1 MALAGLASMGRV
13 DADVVREWLDRRAA
27 EFLFSGAVL
36 VWREGGPVFEHAA
49 GLAHR
54 GHRVPMTTRTRFGV
68 ASVTKLVTS
77 VAALRLVDRGVLR
90 LDQPL
95 TEVLAPEHRPR
106 ALTAEHTLHHLLS
119 HTSGL
124 SNYHDDDDTTWASY
138 TSCWDRIP
146 AYRVRGPSDL
156 LPLFADL
163 PAVSPPGAVY
173 QYSDANFILVG
184 LAVEAAT
191 GRSFADVA
199 ASEVLV
205 AAGMAD
211 SGFDERDLEPERL
224 ATGYLVTDEPA
235 ERWRANCYSVP
246 AGGMPDG
253 GLITTPHDLAR
264 LLDALLG
271 GRLLD
276 ARTAAAMTTPQGP
289 PSDGLEQYGYGCQL
303 VVEDGEVTIIGHS
316 GADPGVSALVS
327 RYREDDTTIVVLC
340 NHDRGAFPTTQ
351 YLVRA
356 FGLRDPRA

>member
-1 MALAGLASMGRV
+1 M
-13 DADVVREWLDRRAA
+13 DAEVVREWFDRRAA
-27 EFLFSGAVL
+27 ESLFSGAVL
-36 VWREGGPVFEHAA
+36 VWREGRPVFEHAA

-54 GHRVPMTTRTRFGV
+54 GFRVPATTRTRFGV
-68 ASVTKLVTS
+68 ASVTKLVT
-77 VAALRLVDRGVLR
+77 ALTALRLVDRGVLR

-95 TEVLAPEHRPR
+95 TEVLAPEHQPR

-146 AYRVRGPSDL
+146 AYHVRGPADL

-199 ASEVLV
+199 TAEVLV
-205 AAGMAD
+205 TAGMTD
-211 SGFDERDLEPERL
+211 SAFDERDLEPERL

-235 ERWRANCYSVP
+235 EKWRSNLYSVP
-246 AGGMPDG
+246 GGRMPDG
-253 GLITTPHDLAR
+253 GLITTPPDLAR
-264 LLDALLG
+264 LLDALAG
-271 GRLLD
+271 GHLLSSRL
-276 ARTAAAMTTPQGP
+276 TTAMTTPQGP
-289 PSDGLEQYGYGCQL
+289 PSDRLEQYGYGCQL

-316 GADPGVSALVS
+316 GADPGVAALVS
-327 RYREDDTTIVVLC
+327 RYQAASTTVVVLC
-340 NHDRGAFPTTQ
+340 NQDRGAFPATQ
-351 YLVRA
+351 YLARE

>member
-1 MALAGLASMGRV
+1 M
-13 DADVVREWLDRRAA
+13 VREWLDRRAA

-36 VWREGGPVFEHAA
+36 VWREGRPVFEHAA

-54 GHRVPMTTRTRFGV
+54 GHRVPTTMRTRFGV

-77 VAALRLVDRGVLR
+77 LTALRLVDQGVLR

-95 TEVLAPEHRPR
+95 TEVLAPEHRPV

-124 SNYHDDDDTTWASY
+124 SNYHDDNDTTWASY

-146 AYRVRGPSDL
+146 TYHVRGPADL

-163 PAVSPPGAVY
+163 PAVSPPGAAY

-184 LAVEAAT
+184 LAIQAAT

-199 ASEVLV
+199 TAEVLGT
-205 AAGMAD
+205 AGMVD
-211 SGFDERDLEPERL
+211 SAFDERDLEPERL
-224 ATGYLVTDEPA
+224 ATGYLVTEQPA
-235 ERWRANCYSVP
+235 QMWRTNCYSVP
-246 AGGMPDG
+246 AGRMPDG
-253 GLITTPHDLAR
+253 GLITTTHDLAR
-264 LLDALLG
+264 LLDALLAG
-271 GRLLD
+271 HLL
-276 ARTAAAMTTPQGP
+276 ASRTTTAMTTPQGP
-289 PSDGLEQYGYGCQL
+289 PSETLVQYGYGCQL
-303 VVEDGEVTIIGHS
+303 VIEDGEVTIIGHS
-316 GADPGVSALVS
+316 GTDPGVSALVS
-327 RYREDDTTIVVLC
+327 RYHAATTTIVVLC

-351 YLVRA
+351 YLARA

>member
-1 MALAGLASMGRV
+1 M
-13 DADVVREWLDRRAA
+13 
-27 EFLFSGAVL
+27 
-36 VWREGGPVFEHAA
+36 
-49 GLAHR
+49 
-54 GHRVPMTTRTRFGV
+54 RTRFGV

-77 VAALRLVDRGVLR
+77 LTALRLVDRGALR

-138 TSCWDRIP
+138 TSCWDRVP
-146 AYRVRGPSDL
+146 THHVRGPADL

-163 PAVSPPGAVY
+163 PAVSPPGAVF

-191 GRSFADVA
+191 GRSFAAVA
-199 ASEVLV
+199 TAEVLV
-205 AAGMAD
+205 TAGMVDSAFAD
-211 SGFDERDLEPERL
+211 RDLEPERL
-224 ATGYLVTDEPA
+224 ATGYLVTEEPA
-235 ERWRANCYSVP
+235 EMWRSNCYSVP
-246 AGGMPDG
+246 AGGLPDG

-271 GRLLD
+271 GHLLTP
-276 ARTAAAMTTPQGP
+276 RTTTAMTTSQGP
-289 PSDGLEQYGYGCQL
+289 RSDELVQYGYGCQL

-316 GADPGVSALVS
+316 GMDPGVAALVS
-327 RYREDDTTIVVLC
+327 RYRAAATTVVVLC
-340 NHDRGAFPTTQ
+340 NHDRGAFVTAQ
-351 YLVRA
+351 YLARA
-356 FGLRDPRA
+356 LGLRDPRA

>member
-1 MALAGLASMGRV
+1 MADLVSMCRV
-13 DADVVREWLDRRAA
+13 DADEVREWLDQRAA

-36 VWREGGPVFEHAA
+36 VWRDGRPVFEHAA

-54 GHRVPMTTRTRFGV
+54 GHRVPITTRTRFGV

-77 VAALRLVDRGVLR
+77 LTALRLVDRGVLR

-95 TEVLAPEHRPR
+95 TEVLAPQLRPR

-146 AYRVRGPSDL
+146 TYHVRGPADL

-173 QYSDANFILVG
+173 RYSDANFILVG

-199 ASEVLV
+199 TAEVLV
-205 AAGMAD
+205 TAGMVD
-211 SGFDERDLEPERL
+211 SAFDERDLDPERL
-224 ATGYLVTDEPA
+224 ATGYLVTGEPPHL
-235 ERWRANCYSVP
+235 WRANSYSVP

-271 GRLLD
+271 GQLLEP
-276 ARTAAAMTTPQGP
+276 RTTAAMTTPQGP
-289 PSDGLEQYGYGCQL
+289 PSDRLEQYGYGCQL
-303 VVEDGEVTIIGHS
+303 VVEDGAVTIIGHS

-327 RYREDDTTIVVLC
+327 RYHEDATTIVVLC

-351 YLVRA
+351 YLARA
-356 FGLRDPRA
+356 LGLRDPRA